1 MAFPRI
7 STRHTGSKARKV
19 CVVNTLWFLT
29 STHEFTLYIKRTI
42 TSAEKVMYSRLPV
55 CWLVGWL
62 VGLSPGLQKI
72 TEQTSMKLGWILVQ
86 NSPH

>member
-62 VGLSPGLQKI
+62 VCHQDYR
-72 TEQTSMKLGWILVQ
+72 KLL
-86 NSPH
+86 NRLP